1 VESVRHKRRKVF
13 GVMNILIEF
22 LVVFKGYLVEVL
34 PFLFIGFLLSG
45 LIHEFVP
52 ARLVERHLGGNG
64 IKPIL
69 YSTLAGTILPVCCI
83 GSLPIALSLHQ
94 KGARLGPVLAFLVA
108 TPATSV
114 TALLVS
120 YGLLG
125 LKFTMFIFFSVILM
139 GLIMGIVG
147 NTIKLKTLE
156 SAKNPLSCKESNF
169 AIDSICGMNID
180 KCDGLRTE
188 YQDEYYYFCSTHCQT
203 TFEKDPGK
211 YIKSDNSK
219 DRIKNRLI
227 PVIRYIFLE
236 MLREIGP
243 EILLGLILAALV
255 STIAPV
261 GEFVGNYF
269 SGGLGYLF
277 SLIFGLAMY
286 ICSTAS
292 VPLVHAFVS
301 QGMNVGAGMVL
312 LIAGPVTSWGALLVL
327 RKSFG
332 GKTLILYLTIISILA
347 LSFGYIFYL
356 I

>member
-1 VESVRHKRRKVF
+1 
-13 GVMNILIEF
+13 MNILVEF
-22 LVVFKGYLVEVL
+22 LVVFKEYLIEVL
-34 PFLFIGFLLSG
+34 PFLIIGFLLSG
-45 LIHEFVP
+45 LIYEFIP
-52 ARLVERHLGGNG
+52 AKLVERHLGGKG

-108 TPATSV
+108 TPATSI

-125 LKFTMFIFFSVILM
+125 LKFTLFIFFAVILM

-147 NTIKLKTLE
+147 NAIKLKTLG
-156 SAKNPLSCKESNF
+156 SAKNPLSCKENNF
-169 AIDSICGMNID
+169 AIDPICGLNVD
-180 KCDGLRTE
+180 KCVGLKTE
-188 YQDEYYYFCSTHCQT
+188 YKGGSYYFCLSHCQT
-203 TFEKDPGK
+203 TFEKDPEK

-219 DRIKNRLI
+219 DRIKNRSI
-227 PVIRYIFLE
+227 SVIRYIFLD
-236 MLREIGP
+236 MFREIGP

-277 SLIFGLAMY
+277 SLVFGLAMY

-292 VPLVHAFVS
+292 VPLAHAFIS
-301 QGMNVGAGMVL
+301 QGMNIGAGMVL
-312 LIAGPVTSWGALLVL
+312 LIAGPVTSWGTLLVL

-332 GKTLILYLTIISILA
+332 GKILILYLTIISIFA